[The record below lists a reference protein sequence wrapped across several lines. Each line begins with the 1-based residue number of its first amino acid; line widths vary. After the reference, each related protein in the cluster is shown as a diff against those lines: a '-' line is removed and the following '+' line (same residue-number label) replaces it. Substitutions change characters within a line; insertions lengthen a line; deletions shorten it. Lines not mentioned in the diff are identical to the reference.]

1 MKYIS
6 ILLFSLL
13 YGCNIFESDIADYE
27 KTTTL
32 HNSKLLR
39 GAITFEQNRANVDRI
54 IVLQQTKPYFFNLE
68 GRECVLFY
76 WKRTDRK
83 SVVCYSTEDGKLAD
97 HYYS

>member
-1 MKYIS
+1 MKYIVTLFP
-6 ILLFSLL
+6 LLLCSCDMFR
-13 YGCNIFESDIADYE
+13 SDIADYE
-27 KTTTL
+27 TSIGMKASIL
-32 HNSKLLR
+32 LSK
-39 GAITFEQNRANVDRI
+39 AITFEQNRAKVERI